1 MIFFVIKI
9 TYLSSKN
16 NNLYKMKLL
25 NAFLF
30 SALTIVMVACGG
42 SAKDNLVGKWQVSE
56 VDMSAML
63 ESIPEEQKAFM
74 ESMLPMM
81 EEAMKSM
88 TMEFSADGKVI
99 TKSSM
104 MGQENEDEGTWTLSD
119 DGKTLSFDNNGK
131 KESMEITELTASK
144 MVVKVKE
151 DETEFSMTFEK
162 K

>member
-1 MIFFVIKI
+1 
-9 TYLSSKN
+9 
-16 NNLYKMKLL
+16 MKLL
-25 NAFLF
+25 NVFLF

-42 SAKDNLVGKWQVSE
+42 SAKDNLVGKWQVSDI
-56 VDMSAML
+56 DMSAML
-63 ESIPEEQKAFM
+63 ESVPEDQKAFM

-119 DGKTLSFDNNGK
+119 DGKTLSFDTDGK
-131 KESMEITELTASK
+131 KEEMEVTELTATK
-144 MVVKVKE
+144 MVVNVKE
-151 DETEFSMTFEK
+151 DDAEFSMTFEK

>member
-1 MIFFVIKI
+1 
-9 TYLSSKN
+9 
-16 NNLYKMKLL
+16 MKLI

-30 SALTIVMVACGG
+30 SALTVVLVACGG
-42 SAKDNLVGKWQVSE
+42 SAKDNLVGKWQVSDI
-56 VDMSAML
+56 DMSAMM
-63 ESIPEEQKAFM
+63 ESVPEEQKAFM

-104 MGQENEDEGTWTLSD
+104 MGQETEEEGTWTLSD
-119 DGKTLSFDNNGK
+119 DGKTLSFDNEGK
-131 KESMEITELTASK
+131 EQTMEITELTANK
-144 MVVKVKE
+144 MVVNIKE
-151 DETEFSMTFEK
+151 DETTFSMTFEK